1 MIAMS
6 NMIMYKRKILDRKR
20 QEHKTAENEYEI
32 KIAIFL

>member
-6 NMIMYKRKILDRKR
+6 NMIMHKRKILDRKR
-20 QEHKTAENEYEI
+20 QEHKTEENEYER